1 MSQRLNLESPMGIAL
16 CWTFMTLAIL
26 FEVSGTTC
34 LKLSDGFTRLLPSC
48 LTFFF
53 YALSLVCLNF
63 ALKKIDVG
71 VFGRQR
77 ASPTTIL
84 ASFAVQIV
92 TFGVCALILLW
103 SLSLHQHHGSTWP
116 ATLIFLALAAIA
128 IAVYIWVL
136 RRMDRIALKRR
147 ETLVLE
153 LCRS

>member
-71 VFGRQR
+71 VAYATWSALG
-77 ASPTTIL
+77 T
-84 ASFAVQIV
+84 
-92 TFGVCALILLW
+92 ALIASIGILW
-103 SLSLHQHHGSTWP
+103 FREPSTVLKIVCLGLIIVGVVGLYLSGGSH
-116 ATLIFLALAAIA
+116 
-128 IAVYIWVL
+128 
-136 RRMDRIALKRR
+136 
-147 ETLVLE
+147 
-153 LCRS
+153 